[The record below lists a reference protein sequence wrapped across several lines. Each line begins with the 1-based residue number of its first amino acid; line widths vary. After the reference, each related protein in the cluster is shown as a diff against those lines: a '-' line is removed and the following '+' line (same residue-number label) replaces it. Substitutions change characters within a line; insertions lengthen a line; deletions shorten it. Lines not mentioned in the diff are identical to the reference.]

1 MEKETVDLDL
11 FMMCPALDRRALSS
25 LPDGYHVRSC
35 RPDELAI
42 WKAFPFDE
50 PEEVIEYEGFMTEFF
65 DKTYGG
71 KEELFFRSTLFVCD
85 ELDRPVGTCL
95 LWKAY
100 GLFNTIHWL
109 KVSKEQEGKGLGR
122 ALLSMLLQDL
132 PDSAYPIY
140 LHTQA
145 GSYRAI
151 KLYADFGFQILT
163 DPVIGTRSNDWEAC
177 QAYLQKHMPKLAYQ
191 QLQTSHAPA
200 FFLDQLKQFDSIE
213 F

>member
-1 MEKETVDLDL
+1 MERETVDLDL
-11 FMMCPALDRRALSS
+11 FMMCPALDRGALSS
-25 LPDGYHVRSC
+25 LPKGYYVRNC

-50 PEEVIEYEGFMTEFF
+50 PEDAIEYEGFMTDFYNN
-65 DKTYGG
+65 TYGSQ
-71 KEELFFRSTLFVCD
+71 EELFFQDTLFVCD
-85 ELDRPVGTCL
+85 ELDQPVGTCL

-109 KVSKEQEGKGLGR
+109 KVSKGQEGKGIGR
-122 ALLSMLLQDL
+122 ALLSILLQDL

-145 GSYRAI
+145 GSYRAL
-151 KLYADFGFQILT
+151 KLYSDFGFQILT
-163 DPVIGTRSNDWEAC
+163 DPFIGPRTNEWEAC
-177 QAYLQKHMPKLAYQ
+177 KPYLQKHMPKHAYERLRTCQ
-191 QLQTSHAPA
+191 APSY
-200 FFLDQLKQFDSIE
+200 FIDQLKQFGSIE